1 MKKLSIILLALA
13 LALVFTVP
21 AMAVHLG
28 DDQSPDGSIGING
41 RYQFDGEA
49 RDVDGAKSAWFDDDL
64 DVGLVWIK
72 GDVKALV
79 GLEIADTGTWAGSS
93 HDLGSATGTSNVV
106 DNYYVEW
113 AAMDALKV
121 KIGEYG
127 LAFGRNIGTD
137 GSGARQIQLTYSLDA
152 LDITGALIKNADSGT
167 TGEDD
172 NDELYIKLSG
182 KEAGPFTKLE
192 VASYTQQN
200 DISVTENSYIGLD
213 LAIPLGPV
221 DIAFEYGANG
231 GDLDGDFMLLDLGI
245 MLANIDLGLNYFI
258 SSDDYLA
265 PYDGNDWAPAMILGD
280 QVNGDVAD
288 MSAIWIT
295 AAYGVNDKLK
305 VGGGAVVAAENDAG
319 TEYGTEVDVYLT
331 YQIADNISYKLAYG
345 SYSAGDF
352 GGADDVDRTEA
363 FHRIQFNW

>member
-21 AMAVHLG
+21 AMAIHLG
-28 DDQSPDGSIGING
+28 DDQSPEGSIGING

-49 RDVDGAKSAWFDDDL
+49 RDVDGAKSDWFDDDL
-64 DVGLVWIK
+64 DIGLVWVQ

-79 GLEIADTGTWAGSS
+79 GLEIADTGVFEGSS
-93 HDLGSATGTSNVV
+93 HVNADVSNVV

-113 AAMDALKV
+113 SAMDNLKV

-137 GSGARQIQLTYSLDA
+137 GSGARQIQVTYSMDA
-152 LDITGALIKNADSGT
+152 LDITGALIKNASAAN
-167 TGEDD
+167 EDD
-172 NDELYIKLSG
+172 DDELYIKLSG
-182 KEAGPFTKLE
+182 KEAGPFTKLQL
-192 VASYTQQN
+192 ASYSQMN
-200 DISVTENSYIGLD
+200 DVSGTENSYTGVD
-213 LAIPLGPV
+213 LALPLGPV
-221 DIAFEYGANG
+221 DVAFEYGANG
-231 GDLDGDFMLLDLGI
+231 GDLDGTFMLLDLGI

-258 SSDDYLA
+258 SSDDYSG

-280 QVNGDVAD
+280 QVNGSVAD
-288 MSAIWIT
+288 MSAIWVT
-295 AAYGVNDKLK
+295 AAYDVNDKFT

-319 TEYGTEVDVYLT
+319 SEFGTEVDVYLT
-331 YQIADNISYKLAYG
+331 YQIADNISYKAAYG
-345 SYSAGDF
+345 SYSEGDF
-352 GGADDVDRTEA
+352 GAASPVGDDVDRTEM